1 MKLSEYCYLVM
12 KVSLDIQILELL
24 NLQLVLLKRVKNLIN
39 QFFLDIS
46 LFKILP
52 GERNFKMFYL
62 TFCEEQ

>member
-1 MKLSEYCYLVM
+1 MKLSEYYYLVM

-24 NLQLVLLKRVKNLIN
+24 NLQLVLLKRVKNSIN

>member
-24 NLQLVLLKRVKNLIN
+24 NLQLVSLKRVKNLIN

-46 LFKILP
+46 LFKISP
-52 GERNFKMFYL
+52 AERNFKTFYL
-62 TFCEEQ
+62 TFCEGQ